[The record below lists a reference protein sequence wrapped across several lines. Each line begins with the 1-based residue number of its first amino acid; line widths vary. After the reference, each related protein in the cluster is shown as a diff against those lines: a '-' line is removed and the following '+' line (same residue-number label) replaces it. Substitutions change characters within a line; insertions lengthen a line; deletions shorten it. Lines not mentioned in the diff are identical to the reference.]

1 MAETVTS
8 RTGSVSRKTNE
19 TSISVSVNL
28 DGTGKSS
35 ISTGVGFFGG
45 RSECSQLPVRH
56 CVGSA

>member
-35 ISTGVGFFGG
+35 I
-45 RSECSQLPVRH
+45 
-56 CVGSA
+56 